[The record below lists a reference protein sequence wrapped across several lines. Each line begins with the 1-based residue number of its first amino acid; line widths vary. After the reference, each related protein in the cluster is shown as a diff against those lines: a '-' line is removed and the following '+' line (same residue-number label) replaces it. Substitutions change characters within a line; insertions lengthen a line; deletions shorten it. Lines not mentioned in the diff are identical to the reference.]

1 MLQFIILN
9 KTPRDPHIDG
19 EFILPSDLSPPL
31 AVSLLLNSEGK
42 LRFALRGPKHF
53 GVRNSGDQK
62 DNLQDYLGTVV
73 AFVWNCSNRDSFPG
87 GLPIS

>member
-31 AVSLLLNSEGK
+31 AVSRLLNSGETEAGTQRPPTFWCPK
-42 LRFALRGPKHF
+42 FRGSE
-53 GVRNSGDQK
+53 R
-62 DNLQDYLGTVV
+62 
-73 AFVWNCSNRDSFPG
+73 
-87 GLPIS
+87 